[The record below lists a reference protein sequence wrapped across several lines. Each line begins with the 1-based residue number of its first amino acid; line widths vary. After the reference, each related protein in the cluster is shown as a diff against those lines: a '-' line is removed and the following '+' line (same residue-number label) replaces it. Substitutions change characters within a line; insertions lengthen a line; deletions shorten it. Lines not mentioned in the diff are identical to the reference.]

1 MFKKIEKL
9 QTMVNNL
16 LGLCAEGGAD
26 VISDECPVTLEDKKY
41 ERLDVMLLKL
51 QDGDLEERY
60 QHRLEKWL
68 ACDQSALRHY
78 VDFQTPAGKMA
89 GL

>member
-1 MFKKIEKL
+1 
-9 QTMVNNL
+9 
-16 LGLCAEGGAD
+16 
-26 VISDECPVTLEDKKY
+26 
-41 ERLDVMLLKL
+41 MLLKL

-78 VDFQTPAGKMA
+78 VDFQTLTAMLHMYFNPNQFSKSM
-89 GL
+89 LSEQFFVTQ